1 MFLSSVLLSAGVEAD
16 GHRTDSPFFF
26 VVVSSL
32 LLLKA
37 IFQRGNGLPSSWQ
50 MRNRYVIMTFKGN
63 GHAKWKLLLRTRA
76 EIRFFFC
83 SFDVYLIAV

>member
-50 MRNRYVIMTFKGN
+50 MRNRCVIMTFKGN